1 MTGVQRTG
9 RTPEKPGRTPGTP
22 PATPVE
28 SAEPAKYGARRSY
41 TLIAGC
47 VLAGL
52 IVLLA
57 AVSFIWLPYAP
68 DDTSGTRLAAPG
80 AGHLLGTDKL
90 GRDLLTQLMTGARIA
105 VEAGLG
111 SVLVAAS
118 IGVTLGVLSAFA
130 LGWLDDT
137 LAAFLD
143 ILIAFPTLLL
153 AMLIVAARSAT
164 LGSAVLAIGLAQSA
178 VVARLVRILV
188 KRILAQDYITAAR
201 TSGTSWPRVVAGHVL
216 PNIWPTLV
224 VNLAL
229 QFGLAVLA
237 EASLS
242 YLGLGAPPPN
252 ASWGRMLQEAQ
263 ATFTTAPAGA
273 LAPGVLLVLLV
284 IGVNLIADGLRD
296 TLDPTARRRRA

>member
-1 MTGVQRTG
+1 MIPADALEAAR
-9 RTPEKPGRTPGTP
+9 PAGTP
-22 PATPVE
+22 Q
-28 SAEPAKYGARRSY
+28 GGRRSRVSA
-41 TLIAGC
+41 TLVVGS

-52 IVLLA
+52 IALLA
-57 AVSFIWLPYAP
+57 VVSLFWLPYPA
-68 DDTSGTRLAAPG
+68 DDTSGGRLTRPG
-80 AGHLLGTDKL
+80 GGHLLGTDKL
-90 GRDLLTQLMTGARIA
+90 GRDLFTQVMTGSRIA

-111 SVLVAAS
+111 SVLIAAT
-118 IGVTLGVLSAFA
+118 IGIVLGVLAAFA
-130 LGWLDDT
+130 QGWLDDT
-137 LAAFLD
+137 LSALLD

-178 VVARLVRILV
+178 VVARLARILV
-188 KRILAQDYITAAR
+188 KRVLTQDYITAAR
-201 TSGTSWPRVVAGHVL
+201 TSGTSWSRIVLGHVL

-237 EASLS
+237 EAGLS

-273 LAPGVLLVLLV
+273 LAPGILLVLLV
-284 IGVNLIADGLRD
+284 VGVNLIADGLRE
-296 TLDPTARRRRA
+296 TLDPATGRRRS

>member
-1 MTGVQRTG
+1 MTL
-9 RTPEKPGRTPGTP
+9 P
-22 PATPVE
+22 PAPLKETEPAESATPV
-28 SAEPAKYGARRSY
+28 SRRRRSA
-41 TLIAGC
+41 TLLAGC
-47 VLAGL
+47 SLTVL

-57 AVSFIWLPYAP
+57 LVSLVWLPF
-68 DDTSGTRLAAPG
+68 DTEDTSGGRLAGPG
-80 AGHLLGTDKL
+80 DGHLLGTDKL

-105 VEAGLG
+105 VQAGLG
-111 SVLVAAS
+111 SVAIAALV
-118 IGVTLGVLSAFA
+118 GVTLGVLAAFA
-130 LGWLDDT
+130 QGWLDDT

-153 AMLIVAARSAT
+153 AMLVVAARSAT
-164 LGSAVLAIGLAQSA
+164 LGSAILAIGLAQSA

-188 KRILAQDYITAAR
+188 KRVLARDYVTAAR
-201 TSGTSWPRVVAGHVL
+201 TSGTSWPRTVAGHVL

-237 EASLS
+237 EAGLS

-273 LAPGVLLVLLV
+273 LAPGILLVVLV
-284 IGVNLIADGLRD
+284 VGVNLIADGLRD
-296 TLDPTARRRRA
+296 TLDPATRRRRT

>member
-1 MTGVQRTG
+1 MTR
-9 RTPEKPGRTPGTP
+9 
-22 PATPVE
+22 AT
-28 SAEPAKYGARRSY
+28 SPAKPSTKSEAKSAAKPRAKRSY
-41 TLIAGC
+41 TLIVGC

-52 IVLLA
+52 IFLLA
-57 AVSFIWLPYAP
+57 LVSLVWLPYAA
-68 DDTSGTRLAAPG
+68 DDTSGGRLTGPAAD
-80 AGHLLGTDKL
+80 HLLGTDKL
-90 GRDLLTQLMTGARIA
+90 GRDLFTQLMTGSRIA

-111 SVLVAAS
+111 SVLIAAAV
-118 IGVTLGVLSAFA
+118 GVTLGVLTAFA
-130 LGWLDDT
+130 QGWLDDT
-137 LAAFLD
+137 LSAFLD

-164 LGSAVLAIGLAQSA
+164 LGSAVLAIGIAQSA

-188 KRILAQDYITAAR
+188 KRVLAQDYITAAR
-201 TSGTSWPRVVAGHVL
+201 TSGTSWPRIVAGHVL

-237 EASLS
+237 EAGLS

-273 LAPGVLLVLLV
+273 LAPGILLVLLV

-296 TLDPTARRRRA
+296 TLDPATRRRRA

>member
-1 MTGVQRTG
+1 MTHLSQ
-9 RTPEKPGRTPGTP
+9 TP
-22 PATPVE
+22 PVTRTKQ
-28 SAEPAKYGARRSY
+28 SAKRSY
-41 TLIAGC
+41 TLVVGC
-47 VLAGL
+47 VLTGL
-52 IVLLA
+52 IALLA
-57 AVSFIWLPYAP
+57 LVSAFWLPYAA
-68 DDTSGTRLAAPG
+68 DDTSGGRLTGPG

-90 GRDLLTQLMTGARIA
+90 GRDLFTQLMTGSRIA
-105 VEAGLG
+105 FEAGLG
-111 SVLVAAS
+111 SVLIAVAV
-118 IGVTLGVLSAFA
+118 GVSLGILAAFA
-130 LGWLDDT
+130 QGWLDDT
-137 LAAFLD
+137 LSAFLD

-188 KRILAQDYITAAR
+188 KRVLAQDYITAAR
-201 TSGTSWPRVVAGHVL
+201 TSGTSWPRIVAGHVL

-237 EASLS
+237 EAGLS

-273 LAPGVLLVLLV
+273 LAPGILLVLLV
-284 IGVNLIADGLRD
+284 VGVNLIADGLRD
-296 TLDPTARRRRA
+296 TLDPATRRRRT